1 MKIIIYNKIIKILI
15 IYNINYIYKIN
26 IFKIKK
32 KIISNKNNNK
42 INNYNIKM
50 KWVIYNYI
58 KMINSKIRLF
68 IKTKKKINNKIIA
81 IKIIVYR

>member
-42 INNYNIKM
+42 INNYNSKM